1 MTKPRS
7 RKPAKALSSEAG
19 PGSRDENASDKTRP
33 TRRSIVE
40 LTEAACR
47 AADDELLPPVVVS
60 PAQPLPARGESE
72 TNQDASGT
80 CELKMS
86 DSTAD
91 MAVKIAKAYQANTL
105 DDIKLGFNA
114 ALDYAAELAKGRA
127 LPNAAGG
134 HAAAEPDERSQ
145 QSSLAAEY
153 RAEAVE
159 MMTANVATTLD
170 MARRLFEAKTSAEWV
185 ELASTHARMQCELM
199 VQQGRTLRSLAR
211 SMTGSPAGQAGSQG
225 STTRK

>member
-1 MTKPRS
+1 MAKPRS

-19 PGSRDENASDKTRP
+19 PGSRDVNASDKTRP

-47 AADDELLPPVVVS
+47 AAGDELLPVVVS
-60 PAQPLPARGESE
+60 AAQPLPARGEKE
-72 TNQDASGT
+72 TNHDASGT

-127 LPNAAGG
+127 LPNATGG
-134 HAAAEPDERSQ
+134 HAAADPDDRSQ

-170 MARRLFEAKTSAEWV
+170 MARRLLDAKTSAEWV

-225 STTRK
+225 ATTRK

>member
-1 MTKPRS
+1 MAKPRS

-19 PGSRDENASDKTRP
+19 PGSRDVNASDKTRP

-47 AADDELLPPVVVS
+47 AAGDELPPPVVVS
-60 PAQPLPARGESE
+60 AAQPLPARGERE
-72 TNQDASGT
+72 TNHDASGT
-80 CELKMS
+80 CELELS
-86 DSTAD
+86 DTTAD

-127 LPNAAGG
+127 SPDVASG
-134 HAAAEPDERSQ
+134 HAAAAPDDRSQ

-159 MMTANVATTLD
+159 MMKANVATTLD
-170 MARRLFEAKTSAEWV
+170 LTRRLLNVKTSAEWV

-199 VQQGRTLRSLAR
+199 VQQGRTLRSMAR
-211 SMTGSPAGQAGSQG
+211 SMTGSPAEQAGSQG
-225 STTRK
+225 ATTRK

>member
-1 MTKPRS
+1 MAKPRS

-19 PGSRDENASDKTRP
+19 PGSRDVNASDKTRP

-47 AADDELLPPVVVS
+47 AAGDELLPVVVS
-60 PAQPLPARGESE
+60 AAQPLPARGERE
-72 TNQDASGT
+72 TNHDASGT

-127 LPNAAGG
+127 LPNATGG
-134 HAAAEPDERSQ
+134 HAAADPDDRSQ

-170 MARRLFEAKTSAEWV
+170 MARRLLDAKTSAEWV

-199 VQQGRTLRSLAR
+199 VQQGRALRSLAR

-225 STTRK
+225 ATTRK

>member
-1 MTKPRS
+1 MAKPRS

-19 PGSRDENASDKTRP
+19 PGSRDVNASDKTRP

-47 AADDELLPPVVVS
+47 AAGDELLPVVVS
-60 PAQPLPARGESE
+60 AAQALPARGERE
-72 TNQDASGT
+72 TNHDASGT

-134 HAAAEPDERSQ
+134 HAAADPDDRSQ

-170 MARRLFEAKTSAEWV
+170 MARRLLEAKTSAEWV

-211 SMTGSPAGQAGSQG
+211 SMTGSSGGQAGSQG
-225 STTRK
+225 ATTRK